1 MGDYQISARKYRP
14 KSFKE
19 VIGQEVIT
27 STLENAVKTKQLAQ
41 ALLFT
46 GPRGVGKTSCARI
59 LAKMINGGEKNDTSD
74 FSFNI
79 FELDAASNNGVEGIR
94 NLTDQIRIPPQ
105 TGNFKVY
112 IIDEVHMLSSS
123 AFNAFL
129 KTLEEPPRHCVFI
142 LATTEK
148 HKIIPTILSRCQ
160 IYDFNRIGVDDISS
174 HLIGISNTE
183 KIEYDKKAINI
194 IAKKADGSMRDALQI
209 YDKILSSKSNEI
221 SLTTVMEGLN
231 ILDNQVYFELF
242 DMIASN
248 KIPELLI
255 LTNSILSKGIQGDLL
270 ISGLGTFFRDL
281 LVSKDKKSIEL
292 FNSDEETK
300 LKFEEVSSKH
310 TVDYLIECIDITNN
324 CDINFA
330 KSINQNLLIELTFM
344 KLASLNFNDE
354 KKKFNY
360 KIIPASY
367 FNSNLIPDKNIS
379 KEDKIDVKP
388 KLDIKINQR
397 SSSSLSLKSIEK
409 KEEVDVAIETSIADV
424 IQENSLYNEA
434 DVISLWEKYSESME
448 DKGRYNIASILRID
462 KPILDNNIIKIALPN
477 STNKVE
483 LESEKKEILLFI
495 RRNLKNNDIYM
506 QISVD
511 ESVEKVLVYTDKD
524 KYKLMKRK
532 NPDIEMLKDSFN
544 LTIQ

>member
-14 KSFKE
+14 KSFDE

-59 LAKMINGGEKNDTSD
+59 LAKMINEGVKNNDSD

-105 TGNFKVY
+105 TGNYKVY

-129 KTLEEPPRHCVFI
+129 KTLEEPPKHCVFI

-160 IYDFNRIGVDDISS
+160 IYDFNRISVDDISS
-174 HLIGISNTE
+174 YLIEISNRE
-183 KIEYDKKAINI
+183 KIKYEESAINI

-209 YDKILSSKSNEI
+209 YDKILSSKDNEI
-221 SLTTVMEGLN
+221 SLSTVMEGLN
-231 ILDNQVYFELF
+231 IVDNQVYFELF
-242 DMIASN
+242 DMIVSN
-248 KIPELLI
+248 KIPELLV

-281 LVSKDKKSIEL
+281 LVSKDNKSIGL
-292 FNSDEETK
+292 FNSDKETK
-300 LKFEEVSSKH
+300 QKFKEVSSNH
-310 TVDYLIECIDITNN
+310 SIEYFIECINITNT
-324 CDINFA
+324 CDINFS

-344 KLASLNFNDE
+344 KLASLNYNDE

-367 FNSNLIPDKNIS
+367 FNANLITNKNVI
-379 KEDKIDVKP
+379 KEEILDVKP
-388 KLDIKINQR
+388 KLDIEIDKLTTSR
-397 SSSSLSLKSIEK
+397 LSLKSVGK
-409 KEEVDVAIETSIADV
+409 KEFINSSENN
-424 IQENSLYNEA
+424 IQESSHENNPYNETDIIA
-434 DVISLWEKYSESME
+434 LWEKYSEIME
-448 DKGRYNIASILRID
+448 EKGRYNIASILRID
-462 KPILDNNIIKIALPN
+462 NPTLDQNTIKIVLPN

-483 LESEKKEILLFI
+483 LENEKKQLLI
-495 RRNLKNNDIYM
+495 YLRENLKNNEVYM
-506 QISVD
+506 EINVD
-511 ESVEKVLVYTDKD
+511 ESVQEKLVYTDKD
-524 KYKLMKRK
+524 KYELMKKK
-532 NPDIEMLKDSFN
+532 NPDIEILKDSFN
-544 LTIQ
+544 LSI

>member
-14 KSFKE
+14 KSFDE

-59 LAKMINGGEKNDTSD
+59 LAKMINEGVKNNDSD

-105 TGNFKVY
+105 TGNYKVY

-129 KTLEEPPRHCVFI
+129 KTLEEPPKHCVFI

-160 IYDFNRIGVDDISS
+160 IYDFNRISVDDISS
-174 HLIGISNTE
+174 YLIEISNRE
-183 KIEYDKKAINI
+183 KIKYEESAINI

-209 YDKILSSKSNEI
+209 YDKILSSKDNEI
-221 SLTTVMEGLN
+221 SLSTVMEGLN
-231 ILDNQVYFELF
+231 IVDNQVYFELF
-242 DMIASN
+242 DMIVSN
-248 KIPELLI
+248 KIPELLV

-281 LVSKDKKSIEL
+281 LVSKDNKSIGL
-292 FNSDEETK
+292 FNSDKETK
-300 LKFEEVSSKH
+300 QKFKEVSSNH
-310 TVDYLIECIDITNN
+310 SIEYFIECINITNT
-324 CDINFA
+324 CDINFS

-344 KLASLNFNDE
+344 KLASLNYNDE

-367 FNSNLIPDKNIS
+367 FNSNLITNKNVI
-379 KEDKIDVKP
+379 KEEILDVKP
-388 KLDIKINQR
+388 KLDIEIDKLTTSR
-397 SSSSLSLKSIEK
+397 LSLKSVGK
-409 KEEVDVAIETSIADV
+409 KEFINSSENN
-424 IQENSLYNEA
+424 IQESSHENNPYNETDIIA
-434 DVISLWEKYSESME
+434 LWEKYSEIME
-448 DKGRYNIASILRID
+448 EKGRYNIASILRID
-462 KPILDNNIIKIALPN
+462 NPTLDQNTIKIVLPN

-483 LESEKKEILLFI
+483 LENEKKQLLI
-495 RRNLKNNDIYM
+495 YLRENLKNNEVYM
-506 QISVD
+506 EINVD
-511 ESVEKVLVYTDKD
+511 ESVQEKLVYTDKD
-524 KYKLMKRK
+524 KYELMKKK
-532 NPDIEMLKDSFN
+532 NPDIEILKDSFN
-544 LTIQ
+544 LSI

>member
-14 KSFKE
+14 KSFDE
-19 VIGQEVIT
+19 VVGQEVIT
-27 STLENAVKTKQLAQ
+27 STLKNAVETKQLAQ

-59 LAKMINGGEKNDTSD
+59 LAKMINEDVKNDDSD

-105 TGNFKVY
+105 TGNYKVY

-129 KTLEEPPRHCVFI
+129 KTLEEPPKHCVFI

-160 IYDFNRIGVDDISS
+160 IYDFNRISVDDICSY
-174 HLIGISNTE
+174 LIKISNRE
-183 KIEYDKKAINI
+183 KIKFEESAINI

-209 YDKILSSKSNEI
+209 YDKILSSKNNEI
-221 SLTTVMEGLN
+221 SLSTVMEGLN
-231 ILDNQVYFELF
+231 IVDNQVYFELF
-242 DMIASN
+242 EMITSN
-248 KIPELLI
+248 KIPELLV

-281 LVSKDKKSIEL
+281 LVSKDNKSIEL

-300 LKFEEVSSKH
+300 LKFKEVSSKH
-310 TVDYLIECIDITNN
+310 SVEYLIECINIINT
-324 CDINFA
+324 CDINFS

-344 KLASLNFNDE
+344 KLASLNYSDE

-367 FNSNLIPDKNIS
+367 FNTNLVANKNVI
-379 KEDKIDVKP
+379 KEEIIDIKP
-388 KLDIKINQR
+388 KLDIEIDQLKN
-397 SSSSLSLKSIEK
+397 SSLSLKSIEK
-409 KEEVDVAIETSIADV
+409 KESGNNSENNIEEEIY
-424 IQENSLYNEA
+424 ENNPYNEA
-434 DVISLWEKYSESME
+434 DIIALWEKYSEIME
-448 DKGRYNIASILRID
+448 EKGRYNIASILRID
-462 KPILDNNIIKIALPN
+462 NPILDQNTIKIVLPN
-477 STNKVE
+477 STNKIE
-483 LESEKKEILLFI
+483 LENEKKELLIYI
-495 RRNLKNNDIYM
+495 RENLQNNNVYM
-506 QISVD
+506 EINID
-511 ESVEKVLVYTDKD
+511 ESVQEKLVYTDKD
-524 KYKLMKRK
+524 KYELMKKK
-532 NPDIEMLKDSFN
+532 NPDIEILKDLFN
-544 LTIQ
+544 LSM

>member
-14 KSFKE
+14 KSFDE

-59 LAKMINGGEKNDTSD
+59 LAKMINEGVKNNDSD

-105 TGNFKVY
+105 TGNYKVY

-129 KTLEEPPRHCVFI
+129 KTLEEPPKHCVFI

-160 IYDFNRIGVDDISS
+160 IYDFNRISVDDICSY
-174 HLIGISNTE
+174 LIEISNRE
-183 KIEYDKKAINI
+183 KIKYEEGAINI

-209 YDKILSSKSNEI
+209 YDKILSSKDNEI
-221 SLTTVMEGLN
+221 SLSTVMEGLN
-231 ILDNQVYFELF
+231 IVDNQVYFELF
-242 DMIASN
+242 DMIVSN
-248 KIPELLI
+248 KIPELLV

-281 LVSKDKKSIEL
+281 LVSKDNKSIRL
-292 FNSDEETK
+292 FNSDKETK
-300 LKFEEVSSKH
+300 QKFKEVSSNH
-310 TVDYLIECIDITNN
+310 SIEYFIECINITNT
-324 CDINFA
+324 CDINFS

-344 KLASLNFNDE
+344 KLASLNYNDE

-367 FNSNLIPDKNIS
+367 FNANLITNKNVI
-379 KEDKIDVKP
+379 KEEILDVKP
-388 KLDIKINQR
+388 KLDIEIDKLTTSR
-397 SSSSLSLKSIEK
+397 LSLKSVGK
-409 KEEVDVAIETSIADV
+409 KEFINSSENN
-424 IQENSLYNEA
+424 IQESSHENNPYNETDIIA
-434 DVISLWEKYSESME
+434 LWEKYSEIME
-448 DKGRYNIASILRID
+448 EKGRYNIASILRID
-462 KPILDNNIIKIALPN
+462 NPTLDQNTIKIVLPN

-483 LESEKKEILLFI
+483 LENEKKQLLI
-495 RRNLKNNDIYM
+495 YLRENLKNNEVYM
-506 QISVD
+506 EINVD
-511 ESVEKVLVYTDKD
+511 ESVQEKLVYTDKD
-524 KYKLMKRK
+524 KYELMKKK
-532 NPDIEMLKDSFN
+532 NPDIEILKDSFN
-544 LTIQ
+544 LSI

>member
-14 KSFKE
+14 KSFDE

-59 LAKMINGGEKNDTSD
+59 LAKMINEGVKNNDSD

-105 TGNFKVY
+105 TGNYKVY

-129 KTLEEPPRHCVFI
+129 KTLEDPPKHCVFI

-160 IYDFNRIGVDDISS
+160 IYDFNRISVDDISS
-174 HLIGISNTE
+174 YLIEISNRE
-183 KIEYDKKAINI
+183 KIKYEESAINI

-209 YDKILSSKSNEI
+209 YDKILSSKDNEI
-221 SLTTVMEGLN
+221 SLSTVMEGLN
-231 ILDNQVYFELF
+231 IVDNQVYFELF
-242 DMIASN
+242 DMIVSN
-248 KIPELLI
+248 KIPELLV

-281 LVSKDKKSIEL
+281 LVSKDNKSIRL
-292 FNSDEETK
+292 FNSDKETK
-300 LKFEEVSSKH
+300 QKFKEVSSNH
-310 TVDYLIECIDITNN
+310 SIEYFIECINITNT
-324 CDINFA
+324 CDINFS

-344 KLASLNFNDE
+344 KLASLNYNDE

-367 FNSNLIPDKNIS
+367 FNANLITNKNVI
-379 KEDKIDVKP
+379 KEEILDVKP
-388 KLDIKINQR
+388 KLDIEIDKLTTSR
-397 SSSSLSLKSIEK
+397 LSLKSVGK
-409 KEEVDVAIETSIADV
+409 KEFINSSENN
-424 IQENSLYNEA
+424 IQESSHENNPYNETDIIA
-434 DVISLWEKYSESME
+434 LWEKYSEIME
-448 DKGRYNIASILRID
+448 EKGRYNIASILRID
-462 KPILDNNIIKIALPN
+462 NPTLDQNTIKIVLPN

-483 LESEKKEILLFI
+483 LENEKKQLLI
-495 RRNLKNNDIYM
+495 YLRENLKNNEVYM
-506 QISVD
+506 EINVD
-511 ESVEKVLVYTDKD
+511 ESVQEKLVYTDKD
-524 KYKLMKRK
+524 KYELMKKK
-532 NPDIEMLKDSFN
+532 NPDIEILKDSFN
-544 LTIQ
+544 LSI

>member
-14 KSFKE
+14 KSFDE

-27 STLENAVKTKQLAQ
+27 STLENAVKTKQLSQ

-59 LAKMINGGEKNDTSD
+59 LAKMINEGVKNNDSD

-105 TGNFKVY
+105 TGNYKVY

-129 KTLEEPPRHCVFI
+129 KTLEEPPKHCVFI

-160 IYDFNRIGVDDISS
+160 IYDFNRISVDDISS
-174 HLIGISNTE
+174 YLIEISNRE
-183 KIEYDKKAINI
+183 KIKYEESAINI

-209 YDKILSSKSNEI
+209 YDKILSSKDNEI
-221 SLTTVMEGLN
+221 SLSTVMEGLN
-231 ILDNQVYFELF
+231 IVDNQVYFELF
-242 DMIASN
+242 DMIVSN
-248 KIPELLI
+248 KIPELLV

-281 LVSKDKKSIEL
+281 LVSKDNKSIRL
-292 FNSDEETK
+292 FNSDKETK
-300 LKFEEVSSKH
+300 QKFKEVSSNH
-310 TVDYLIECIDITNN
+310 SVEYFIECINITNT
-324 CDINFA
+324 CDINFS

-344 KLASLNFNDE
+344 KLASLNYNDE

-367 FNSNLIPDKNIS
+367 FNANLITNKNVI
-379 KEDKIDVKP
+379 KEEILDVKP
-388 KLDIKINQR
+388 KLDIEIDKLTTSR
-397 SSSSLSLKSIEK
+397 LSLKSVGK
-409 KEEVDVAIETSIADV
+409 KEFINSSENN
-424 IQENSLYNEA
+424 IQESSHENNPYNETDIIA
-434 DVISLWEKYSESME
+434 LWEKYSEIME
-448 DKGRYNIASILRID
+448 EKGRYNIASILRID
-462 KPILDNNIIKIALPN
+462 NPTLDQNTIKIVLPN

-483 LESEKKEILLFI
+483 LENEKKELLI
-495 RRNLKNNDIYM
+495 YLRENLKNNEVYM
-506 QISVD
+506 EINVD
-511 ESVEKVLVYTDKD
+511 ESVQEKLVYTDKD
-524 KYKLMKRK
+524 KYELMKKK
-532 NPDIEMLKDSFN
+532 NPDIEILKDSFN
-544 LTIQ
+544 LSI

>member
-14 KSFKE
+14 KSFDE
-19 VIGQEVIT
+19 VVGQEVIT

-59 LAKMINGGEKNDTSD
+59 LAKMINEDVKNDDSD

-105 TGNFKVY
+105 TGNYKVY

-129 KTLEEPPRHCVFI
+129 KTLEEPPKHCVFI

-160 IYDFNRIGVDDISS
+160 IYDFNRISVDDICSY
-174 HLIGISNTE
+174 LIKISNRE
-183 KIEYDKKAINI
+183 KIKFEESAINI

-209 YDKILSSKSNEI
+209 YDKILSSKNNEI
-221 SLTTVMEGLN
+221 SLSTVMEGLN
-231 ILDNQVYFELF
+231 IVDNQVYFELF
-242 DMIASN
+242 EMITLN
-248 KIPELLI
+248 KIPELLV

-281 LVSKDKKSIEL
+281 LVSKDNKSIEL

-300 LKFEEVSSKH
+300 LKFKEVSSKH
-310 TVDYLIECIDITNN
+310 SVEYLIECINIINT
-324 CDINFA
+324 CDINFS

-344 KLASLNFNDE
+344 KLASLNYSDE

-360 KIIPASY
+360 KIIPATY
-367 FNSNLIPDKNIS
+367 FNTNLVANENVI
-379 KEDKIDVKP
+379 KEEIIDIKP
-388 KLDIKINQR
+388 KLDIEIDQLKN
-397 SSSSLSLKSIEK
+397 SSLSLKSIEK
-409 KEEVDVAIETSIADV
+409 NESVNNSENNIEEEIY
-424 IQENSLYNEA
+424 ENNPYNEA
-434 DVISLWEKYSESME
+434 DIIALWEKYSEIME
-448 DKGRYNIASILRID
+448 EKGRYNIASILRID
-462 KPILDNNIIKIALPN
+462 NPILDQNTIKIVLPN
-477 STNKVE
+477 STNKIE
-483 LESEKKEILLFI
+483 LENEKKELLMYI
-495 RRNLKNNDIYM
+495 RANLQNNNVYM
-506 QISVD
+506 EINID
-511 ESVEKVLVYTDKD
+511 ESVQEKLVYTDKD
-524 KYKLMKRK
+524 KYELMKKK
-532 NPDIEMLKDSFN
+532 NPDIEILKDLFN
-544 LTIQ
+544 LSM